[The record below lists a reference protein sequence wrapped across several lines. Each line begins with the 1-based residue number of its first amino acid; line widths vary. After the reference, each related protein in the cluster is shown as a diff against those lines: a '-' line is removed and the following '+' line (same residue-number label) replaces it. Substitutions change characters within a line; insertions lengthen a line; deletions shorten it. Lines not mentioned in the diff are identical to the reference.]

1 MESRIRKKIET
12 HTTKFKNDIKNKMNE
27 LDMLNNEK
35 EKDLLQYIFE
45 YERITLINDDFSKRK
60 RLKNVVPIQDR
71 CSANKACNEQCT
83 RKRKEGFDFC
93 GTHIKGTPNGIVDK
107 CETIDSKKKVVLKL
121 TTNRGIYNYVDEN
134 GKIHKMEDIMNS
146 EKN

>member
-1 MESRIRKKIET
+1 MS
-12 HTTKFKNDIKNKMNE
+12 E
-27 LDMLNNEK
+27 LNMLNDEK

-45 YERITLINDDFSKRK
+45 YERVTLINDDFSKRK

-107 CETIDSKKKVVLKL
+107 YETVDTKKKVVLKL

-134 GKIHKMEDIMNS
+134 GNKHRMEDIMNS